1 MRMGIRM
8 NMAML
13 MTVMIMMVTMTMMMM
28 IMMVTVTMMMMAI
41 ITVTMTL
48 NRITKR
54 IWMRMTMLITYHPLQ
69 EGNTIQMEER
79 QSNNLRSQQTVV

>member
-8 NMAML
+8 SMAML

-28 IMMVTVTMMMMAI
+28 IMMVTVTMMMTI
-41 ITVTMTL
+41 IMVTMTL